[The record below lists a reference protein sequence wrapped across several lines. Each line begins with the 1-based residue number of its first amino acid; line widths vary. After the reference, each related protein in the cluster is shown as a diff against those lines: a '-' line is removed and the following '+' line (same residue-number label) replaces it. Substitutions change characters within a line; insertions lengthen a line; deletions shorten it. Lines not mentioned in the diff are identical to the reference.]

1 MPNAALAQL
10 LACFPN
16 AHAQRHLPAC
26 PLNAVGKMVTVEPV
40 PNVASG
46 TLREELL
53 AVLYQQQQLGQDAA
67 KAGGAEVV
75 EAAAVM
81 LQLVLK
87 ARYTLRPFLRQ
98 GNEGTGGRWVGQG
111 LFLLCTVKLR
121 GGAGYEV
128 SSAAGAEGP
137 IHAEALLA
145 PGQRGHR
152 RQVGGIDFVS
162 LLLIG

>member
-128 SSAAGAEGP
+128 PLQLVLKAQYTLRPFLRQGNEGT
-137 IHAEALLA
+137 
-145 PGQRGHR
+145 
-152 RQVGGIDFVS
+152 GGRWVELTLF
-162 LLLIG
+162 LFCL